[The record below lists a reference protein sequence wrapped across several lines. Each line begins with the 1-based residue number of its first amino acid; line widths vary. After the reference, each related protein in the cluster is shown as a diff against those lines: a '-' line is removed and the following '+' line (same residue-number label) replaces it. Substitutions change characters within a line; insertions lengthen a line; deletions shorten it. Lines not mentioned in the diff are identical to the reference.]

1 MKENNLMNIFKLA
14 LLAGAIASGEE
25 APTSQ
30 PSESVVENEPSTS
43 VVAPSSSEE
52 QSEEGS
58 SSSSEES
65 SSSSSSEGSSSPEEQ
80 EPTFDDFKAEVEAWL
95 SQYLEKDLLT
105 QIISWAVDAGVLG
118 GLFTVY
124 LKYRKYKNK
133 TIGQLVEEIKA
144 NVTKQMEDDFKNLS
158 EEQQQKLINGI
169 ETLKKSNELVI
180 KALVL
185 AQSKTTENK
194 LALLDLVGEANTDV
208 EVKQA
213 VESVRQEVEANQET
227 KEKVQ
232 EVVKDDYHPI
242 D

>member
-1 MKENNLMNIFKLA
+1 MNILKLA

-30 PSESVVENEPSTS
+30 PSESVVEEEPSTS

-52 QSEEGS
+52 QSEE
-58 SSSSEES
+58 S
-65 SSSSSSEGSSSPEEQ
+65 SSSSSSASSSEEEQ

-158 EEQQQKLINGI
+158 KEQQEKLINGI

>member
-30 PSESVVENEPSTS
+30 PSESVVEEEPSTS

-52 QSEEGS
+52 QSEESS
-58 SSSSEES
+58 SSSSEE
-65 SSSSSSEGSSSPEEQ
+65 SSSPEEQ

-158 EEQQQKLINGI
+158 KEQQEKLINGI

>member
-1 MKENNLMNIFKLA
+1 MKENDLMNILKLA

-30 PSESVVENEPSTS
+30 STPSVEEEPSTS

-52 QSEEGS
+52 QSEEN
-58 SSSSEES
+58 S
-65 SSSSSSEGSSSPEEQ
+65 SSSSSSEEQ

>member
-1 MKENNLMNIFKLA
+1 MNILKLA

-25 APTSQ
+25 APTSEQ
-30 PSESVVENEPSTS
+30 PTTSVEEEPSTS
-43 VVAPSSSEE
+43 VVAPSSSE
-52 QSEEGS
+52 SEEKSEESVS
-58 SSSSEES
+58 SSSSA
-65 SSSSSSEGSSSPEEQ
+65 SE

-105 QIISWAVDAGVLG
+105 QIVSWAVDAGVLG
-118 GLFTVY
+118 GLFAVY

-133 TIGQLVEEIKA
+133 TIGQLVDEIKA
-144 NVTKQMEDDFKNLS
+144 NVTKQMQDDFKNLS

-213 VESVRQEVEANQET
+213 VESVRHEVEASKET

>member
-1 MKENNLMNIFKLA
+1 MNILKLA

-25 APTSQ
+25 APTSEQ
-30 PSESVVENEPSTS
+30 PTTSVEEEPSTS
-43 VVAPSSSEE
+43 MVAPSSSE
-52 QSEEGS
+52 SEEKSEESVS
-58 SSSSEES
+58 SSSSA
-65 SSSSSSEGSSSPEEQ
+65 SE

-105 QIISWAVDAGVLG
+105 QIVSWAVDAGVLG
-118 GLFTVY
+118 GLFAVY

-133 TIGQLVEEIKA
+133 TIGQLVDEIKA
-144 NVTKQMEDDFKNLS
+144 NVTKQMQDDFKNLS

-213 VESVRQEVEANQET
+213 VESVRHEVEASKET

>member
-1 MKENNLMNIFKLA
+1 MNILKLA

-30 PSESVVENEPSTS
+30 PSESVVEEEPSTS

-52 QSEEGS
+52 QSEESS
-58 SSSSEES
+58 SSSSEENS
-65 SSSSSSEGSSSPEEQ
+65 SSSSASSSEEEQ

-158 EEQQQKLINGI
+158 KEQQEKLINGI

>member
-1 MKENNLMNIFKLA
+1 MNILKLA

-30 PSESVVENEPSTS
+30 PSESVVEEEPSTS

-52 QSEEGS
+52 QSEE
-58 SSSSEES
+58 S
-65 SSSSSSEGSSSPEEQ
+65 SSSSSSASSSAEEQ

-158 EEQQQKLINGI
+158 QEQQEKLINGI

>member
-1 MKENNLMNIFKLA
+1 MNILKLA

-52 QSEEGS
+52 QSEE
-58 SSSSEES
+58 S
-65 SSSSSSEGSSSPEEQ
+65 SSSSSSASSSEEEQ

-158 EEQQQKLINGI
+158 QEQQEKLINGI

>member
-1 MKENNLMNIFKLA
+1 MNIFKLA

-58 SSSSEES
+58 SSSSE
-65 SSSSSSEGSSSPEEQ
+65 EEQ

-158 EEQQQKLINGI
+158 KEQQEKLINGI

-194 LALLDLVGEANTDV
+194 LALLELVGEANTDV

>member
-1 MKENNLMNIFKLA
+1 MNILKLA

-25 APTSQ
+25 APTSEQ
-30 PSESVVENEPSTS
+30 PTTSVEEEPSTS
-43 VVAPSSSEE
+43 VVAPSSSE
-52 QSEEGS
+52 SEESVS
-58 SSSSEES
+58 SSSSA
-65 SSSSSSEGSSSPEEQ
+65 SE

-105 QIISWAVDAGVLG
+105 QIVSWAVDAGVLG
-118 GLFTVY
+118 GLFAVY

-133 TIGQLVEEIKA
+133 TIGQLVDEIKA
-144 NVTKQMEDDFKNLS
+144 NVTKQMQDDFKNLS

-213 VESVRQEVEANQET
+213 VESVRHEVEANKET

>member
-1 MKENNLMNIFKLA
+1 MNILKLA

-30 PSESVVENEPSTS
+30 PSESVVEEEPSTS

-65 SSSSSSEGSSSPEEQ
+65 SSSSSSQEQ
-80 EPTFDDFKAEVEAWL
+80 PSDEPTFDDFKAEVEAWL

-158 EEQQQKLINGI
+158 KEQQEKLINGI

-213 VESVRQEVEANQET
+213 VESVRQEVEVNQET

>member
-1 MKENNLMNIFKLA
+1 MNIFKLA

-43 VVAPSSSEE
+43 VVTPSSSEE

-65 SSSSSSEGSSSPEEQ
+65 SSSSSSQEQ
-80 EPTFDDFKAEVEAWL
+80 PSDEPTFDDFKAEVEAWL

-144 NVTKQMEDDFKNLS
+144 NVTKQMENDFKNLS
-158 EEQQQKLINGI
+158 KEQQEKLINGI

>member
-1 MKENNLMNIFKLA
+1 MNIFKLA

-65 SSSSSSEGSSSPEEQ
+65 SSSSSASSSEEEQ

-158 EEQQQKLINGI
+158 KEQQEKLINGI

>member
-1 MKENNLMNIFKLA
+1 MKENNLMNILKLA

-30 PSESVVENEPSTS
+30 PSESVVEEEPSTS

-52 QSEEGS
+52 QSEE
-58 SSSSEES
+58 S
-65 SSSSSSEGSSSPEEQ
+65 SSSSSSVSSSEEEQ

-158 EEQQQKLINGI
+158 KEQQEKLINGI

>member
-30 PSESVVENEPSTS
+30 PSESVVEDEPSTS

-52 QSEEGS
+52 QS
-58 SSSSEES
+58 SSSEEQS
-65 SSSSSSEGSSSPEEQ
+65 SSSSSSASSSEEEQ

-118 GLFTVY
+118 GLFAVY

-158 EEQQQKLINGI
+158 QEQQQKLINGI

>member
-1 MKENNLMNIFKLA
+1 MNILKLA

-25 APTSQ
+25 TPTSEQ
-30 PSESVVENEPSTS
+30 PITSVEEEPSTS
-43 VVAPSSSEE
+43 VVAPSSSE
-52 QSEEGS
+52 SEESVS
-58 SSSSEES
+58 SSSSA
-65 SSSSSSEGSSSPEEQ
+65 SE

-105 QIISWAVDAGVLG
+105 QIVSWAVDAGVLG
-118 GLFTVY
+118 GLFAVY

-133 TIGQLVEEIKA
+133 TIGQLVDEIKA
-144 NVTKQMEDDFKNLS
+144 NVTKQMQDDFKNLS

-213 VESVRQEVEANQET
+213 VESVRHEVEANKET

>member
-1 MKENNLMNIFKLA
+1 MNILKLA

-30 PSESVVENEPSTS
+30 PSESVVEDEPSTS
-43 VVAPSSSEE
+43 VVVPSSSEE
-52 QSEEGS
+52 QSEE
-58 SSSSEES
+58 S
-65 SSSSSSEGSSSPEEQ
+65 SSSSSSASSSEEEQ

-158 EEQQQKLINGI
+158 QEQQEKLINGI

>member
-1 MKENNLMNIFKLA
+1 MNFLKLA

-30 PSESVVENEPSTS
+30 PSESVVEGEPSTS

-52 QSEEGS
+52 QSSSSEEGS
-58 SSSSEES
+58 SSSSS
-65 SSSSSSEGSSSPEEQ
+65 QEQ
-80 EPTFDDFKAEVEAWL
+80 PSDEPTFDDFKGEVEAWL
-95 SQYLEKDLLT
+95 SKYLEKDLLT

-158 EEQQQKLINGI
+158 QEQQEKLINGI

>member
-25 APTSQ
+25 TPTIQ
-30 PSESVVENEPSTS
+30 PSESVVEDEPSTS

-52 QSEEGS
+52 QS
-58 SSSSEES
+58 SSSEEQS
-65 SSSSSSEGSSSPEEQ
+65 SSSSSSVSSEEEQ

-118 GLFTVY
+118 GLFAVY

-158 EEQQQKLINGI
+158 QEQQQKLINGI

>member
-1 MKENNLMNIFKLA
+1 MKENNLMNFLKLA

-30 PSESVVENEPSTS
+30 PSESVVEGEPSTS
-43 VVAPSSSEE
+43 VVVPSSSEE
-52 QSEEGS
+52 Q

-65 SSSSSSEGSSSPEEQ
+65 SSSSSASSSEEQQ
-80 EPTFDDFKAEVEAWL
+80 EPTFDDFKGEVEAWL
-95 SQYLEKDLLT
+95 SKYLEKDLLT

-227 KEKVQ
+227 KERVQ

>member
-1 MKENNLMNIFKLA
+1 MNIFKLA

-30 PSESVVENEPSTS
+30 PSESVVEDEPSTS

-65 SSSSSSEGSSSPEEQ
+65 SSSSSNEGSSSSEEQ

-158 EEQQQKLINGI
+158 KEQQEKLINGI

>member
-25 APTSQ
+25 VPTSQ
-30 PSESVVENEPSTS
+30 PSESVVEDEPSTS

-52 QSEEGS
+52 QS
-58 SSSSEES
+58 SSSEES
-65 SSSSSSEGSSSPEEQ
+65 SSSSSSSSVSSEEEQ

-118 GLFTVY
+118 GLFAVY

-158 EEQQQKLINGI
+158 QEQQQKLINGI

>member
-1 MKENNLMNIFKLA
+1 MKENNLMNILKLA

-30 PSESVVENEPSTS
+30 PSESVVEEEPSTS

-52 QSEEGS
+52 QSSSSEEGS
-58 SSSSEES
+58 SSSS
-65 SSSSSSEGSSSPEEQ
+65 SSEEEQ
-80 EPTFDDFKAEVEAWL
+80 GPTFDDFKAEVEAWL

>member
-30 PSESVVENEPSTS
+30 PTPSVEEEPSTS

-52 QSEEGS
+52 EKSEEENS
-58 SSSSEES
+58 S
-65 SSSSSSEGSSSPEEQ
+65 SSSSSSEEQ
-80 EPTFDDFKAEVEAWL
+80 EPTFDNFKAEVEAWL

-158 EEQQQKLINGI
+158 QEQQAKLINGI

-194 LALLDLVGEANTDV
+194 LALLDLVSEANTDV

>member
-1 MKENNLMNIFKLA
+1 MNILKLA

-25 APTSQ
+25 APTSEQ
-30 PSESVVENEPSTS
+30 PITSVEEEPSTS
-43 VVAPSSSEE
+43 VVAPSSSE
-52 QSEEGS
+52 SEEKSEESVS
-58 SSSSEES
+58 SSSSA
-65 SSSSSSEGSSSPEEQ
+65 SE

-105 QIISWAVDAGVLG
+105 QIVSWAVDAGVLG
-118 GLFTVY
+118 GLFAVY

-133 TIGQLVEEIKA
+133 TIGQLVDEIKA
-144 NVTKQMEDDFKNLS
+144 NVTKQMQDDFKNLS

-213 VESVRQEVEANQET
+213 VESVRHEVEANKET

>member
-1 MKENNLMNIFKLA
+1 MKENNLMNFLKLA

-30 PSESVVENEPSTS
+30 PSESVVEGEPSTS

-52 QSEEGS
+52 QSSSSEEGS
-58 SSSSEES
+58 SSSSAS
-65 SSSSSSEGSSSPEEQ
+65 SSSQEQQ
-80 EPTFDDFKAEVEAWL
+80 EPTFDDFKGEVEAWL
-95 SQYLEKDLLT
+95 SKYLEKDLLT

-158 EEQQQKLINGI
+158 QEQQEKLINGI

>member
-1 MKENNLMNIFKLA
+1 MKENNLMNFLKLA

-30 PSESVVENEPSTS
+30 PSESVVEGEPSTS

-52 QSEEGS
+52 QSSSSEEGS
-58 SSSSEES
+58 SSSSS
-65 SSSSSSEGSSSPEEQ
+65 QEQ
-80 EPTFDDFKAEVEAWL
+80 PSDEPTFDDFKGEVEAWL
-95 SQYLEKDLLT
+95 SKYLEKDLLT

-158 EEQQQKLINGI
+158 QEQQEKLINGI

>member
-1 MKENNLMNIFKLA
+1 MKENNLMNILKLA

-30 PSESVVENEPSTS
+30 PSESIVEEEPSTS

-52 QSEEGS
+52 QS
-58 SSSSEES
+58 SSSEEQS
-65 SSSSSSEGSSSPEEQ
+65 SSSSSSSSASSSEEEQ

-158 EEQQQKLINGI
+158 KEQQEKLINGI

>member
-30 PSESVVENEPSTS
+30 PSESVVEDEPSTS

-52 QSEEGS
+52 QSEE
-58 SSSSEES
+58 S
-65 SSSSSSEGSSSPEEQ
+65 SSSSSSEGSSSSEEQ

-158 EEQQQKLINGI
+158 QEQQQKLINGI

>member
-1 MKENNLMNIFKLA
+1 MNFLKLA

-25 APTSQ
+25 APASQ
-30 PSESVVENEPSTS
+30 PSESVVEGEPSTS

-52 QSEEGS
+52 QS
-58 SSSSEES
+58 SSSEES
-65 SSSSSSEGSSSPEEQ
+65 SSSSSSQEQ
-80 EPTFDDFKAEVEAWL
+80 PSDEPTFDDFKGEVEAWL
-95 SQYLEKDLLT
+95 SKYLEKDLLT

-158 EEQQQKLINGI
+158 KEQQEKLINGI